1 MSNEFTGTDVFLTST
16 AGTPAFMAPEA
27 LKGGYKMIIT
37 ALDKRECL
45 LIIRDIFLL
54 ILHKNICC
62 DPSSEPSR

>member
-27 LKGGYKMIIT
+27 LKGGYIMIIM

-45 LIIRDIFLL
+45 LIIRENILL

-62 DPSSEPSR
+62 DPASEPSQ